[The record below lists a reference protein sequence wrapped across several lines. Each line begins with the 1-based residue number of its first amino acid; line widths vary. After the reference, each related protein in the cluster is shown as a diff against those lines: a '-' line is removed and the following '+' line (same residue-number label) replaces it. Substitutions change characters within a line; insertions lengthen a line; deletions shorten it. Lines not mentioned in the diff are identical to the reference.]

1 MGNSIAKFIGDG
13 SNGENPKKRIRKS
26 NGSHKKQLQNVKS
39 TGDWCKRELVW
50 ALVRASELRAFSYDT
65 IYKGYSGKKVPRT
78 TLFKRLN
85 EMAKEMKYDSFRLM
99 MKNASD
105 NEIFYVCNEA
115 NVEKMK
121 CSEVRSRGLKT
132 YLSE

>member
-1 MGNSIAKFIGDG
+1 M
-13 SNGENPKKRIRKS
+13 
-26 NGSHKKQLQNVKS
+26 S
-39 TGDWCKRELVW
+39 TGDWCKRELVLL
-50 ALVRASELRAFSYDT
+50 LVRASELRAFSYDT

-121 CSEVRSRGLKT
+121 CSEVRSRVVKT
-132 YLSE
+132 YLSEEQELVLAT